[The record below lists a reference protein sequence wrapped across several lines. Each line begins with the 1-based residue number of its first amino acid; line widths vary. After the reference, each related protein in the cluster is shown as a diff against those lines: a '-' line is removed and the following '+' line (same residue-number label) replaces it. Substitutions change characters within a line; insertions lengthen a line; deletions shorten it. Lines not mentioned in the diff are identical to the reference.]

1 MLCDELEAWDGGE
14 EGQTKREGIY
24 VYIQLDLLKE
34 INPEY
39 SLQGLTGKLK
49 ILWTSDAKS

>member
-1 MLCDELEAWDGGE
+1 MLCDELEAWDGAE
-14 EGQTKREGIY
+14 EGQSKREGIY

-49 ILWTSDAKS
+49 ILWTSDAKN